1 MKNRLQFAHR
11 DKLYDNREQI
21 LQLLSVDTEFR
32 HIRKPS
38 LYGEPI
44 VFRYRSDDELRP
56 NIILA
61 IGSSGNGE
69 SNECKYFPIDIAG
82 MDEKFDSY
90 SAETD
95 ERLAQLVNV
104 FQNTDSISFT
114 DSPNENGGHDITA
127 SVKLATDVHSNNPNR
142 ITESVANIIK
152 VQNDGI
158 YSYVHVD
165 FDDKTNTFTFR
176 VNDDSKVVTIATI
189 TSGEYDSKSQS
200 IIFHQKGGDDIT
212 VDMTPVIDE
221 WKTYEGTD
229 TPIVLSK
236 ENHRSKDDSE
246 DNRKDIL
253 KATVRLSKDADN
265 ILKETATTEGN
276 ALYVKG
282 TADNIKYK
290 DSNVAATLDKNIGDI
305 QSAQYALGDTY
316 KSTDG
321 HIGDK
326 AVDKRLDN
334 LEKGSQD
341 TASAINTI
349 NTDISSLRASSY
361 FTVANTDT
369 VKLQKDETP
378 AHTVTANVQ
387 LAENA
392 ENILSKDKNGIHASI
407 GYNKDRNALIVS
419 SQTGGT
425 REIQLGT
432 NNIVQHANYDP
443 STEDLVIV
451 FAGDGAEV
459 DRTTRI
465 KVTDLITEWSV
476 TNENHTV
483 TLVRDHVVNGKD
495 QLTADVNLAND
506 GKYADNAIQVVGN
519 ALYVSKDDIIGSAQ
533 AIADKAK
540 SEAINSAK
548 EQADAANDTLST
560 ILKSYTDGKVQENT
574 NKITAEETNRQKG
587 DESLSSAIDD
597 MNAVIGKNVFDKG
610 QGNTISEKYTA
621 LSNKVDKNAQS
632 ITANTLAHEELKQQV
647 NTNTQDISTNASAIA
662 RLTASTSANADE
674 ISKIKTDAITLSAD
688 TRDAATGLSR
698 TYTDGEISTVRGEL
712 TTAITSARTD
722 QSNADN
728 ALSERINTITDNV
741 SGLRTSLN
749 DEIRNRENTDNN
761 LTAETTNRITADT
774 ALKTSINQE
783 TADRESAVSGL
794 QSQLDKEKTA
804 REEKDA
810 NLNNGIAAETSAR
823 KDADNQLSKDIQEAI
838 TTAANDA
845 ESKDKTVKLDL
856 QTLIDSKTKA
866 ITISVED
873 TDTVDLDL
881 ASKGDGNGQS
891 LKADVKLSTATNN
904 ILKAD
909 NAGLYAATSVL
920 SYNSATNVLTFTN
933 GLNKSTEIKLN
944 SASFI
949 NKASYDAN
957 GHNLIITYTDKDGNE
972 QTVTVAL
979 EGLIKDTD
987 VKNDGSVITLHKEV
1001 TDVNNISTNIITADV
1016 NVADNVDGNILKK
1029 VTVGNNGHALI
1040 ADATQIKAAI
1050 AANSQAITDLQP
1062 KVDRGSSAY
1071 TRAEEVND
1079 RLTNLIQSVGTGTEG
1094 HLNNVVEGDGEG
1106 ANAYLKL
1113 AADDKTTNTIL
1124 KMIYTLANKLY
1135 ELSGQT
1141 NSSLNELSAKTV
1153 TAITADENGIHAIK
1167 TDNTKGSTISLDSQ
1181 SDESHNVKLTANGNK
1196 IQGNVINYE
1205 SGSFSN

>member
-1 MKNRLQFAHR
+1 MKNRLQFVHR
-11 DKLYDNREQI
+11 NELYDNREQI
-21 LQLLSVDTEFR
+21 LQLLSDNEF
-32 HIRKPS
+32 HHTIKPS

-44 VFRYRSDDELRP
+44 VFRYKSNDELRP

-69 SNECKYFPIDIAG
+69 SNDCKYFPIDIAG

-90 SAETD
+90 SAQTYEK
-95 ERLAQLVNV
+95 LAQLVNV
-104 FQNTDSISFT
+104 FNNTDSISFT
-114 DSPNENGGHDITA
+114 DSQNEKGGHLITA
-127 SVKLATDVHSNNPNR
+127 SVKLANDVHSENPNGV
-142 ITESVANIIK
+142 TESVANIIK
-152 VQNDGI
+152 VQKDGI

-176 VNDDSKVVTIATI
+176 VNDESQVVTIATI

-253 KATVRLSKDADN
+253 KATVRLSKDTDN
-265 ILKETATTEGN
+265 ILVETATTEGN

-290 DSNVAATLDKNIGDI
+290 DSNVAATLGKNISNI
-305 QSAQYALGDTY
+305 QSTQYALGDFY

-341 TASAINTI
+341 TASAIDAI
-349 NTDISSLRASSY
+349 NTNISSLRADSY
-361 FTVANTDT
+361 FTVADTNT
-369 VKLQKDETP
+369 VKLQKDKTP

-392 ENILSKDKNGIHASI
+392 DNILSIDKNGIHASI
-407 GYNKDRNALIVS
+407 EYNRDRNALIVS

-432 NNIVQHANYDP
+432 NNIVQRVNYDQ
-443 STEDLVIV
+443 STEELEIV
-451 FAGDGAEV
+451 FAGNGEEAN
-459 DRTTRI
+459 RTTRI
-465 KVTDLITEWSV
+465 NVTDLITEWTV
-476 TNENHTV
+476 NNENHTV
-483 TLVRDHVVNGKD
+483 TLARSRVVNGKD

-519 ALYVSKDDIIGSAQ
+519 ALYVSKGDIIGSAQ

-548 EQADAANDTLST
+548 EQADDANNALSDT
-560 ILKSYTDGKVQENT
+560 LKSYTDKQVKTNT
-574 NKITAEETNRQKG
+574 DRIAAEETNRQKG
-587 DESLSSAIDD
+587 DESLSSAIADV
-597 MNAVIGKNVFDKG
+597 NAVIGKGVFDDG
-610 QGNTISEKYTA
+610 QGNTISEKYTT
-621 LSNKVDKNAQS
+621 LSNKVGENAKNIA
-632 ITANTLAHEELKQQV
+632 ANASAHNELQKQV
-647 NTNTQDISTNASAIA
+647 DTNTTNISTNKSAIA
-662 RLTASTSANADE
+662 TLTTSTSANADAINE
-674 ISKIKTDAITLSAD
+674 IKRNAATLSAN
-688 TRDAATGLSR
+688 TRDAATGLSK
-698 TYTDGEISTVRGEL
+698 TYTDGKISAVRDDL
-712 TTAITSARTD
+712 ATAISSARTAWET
-722 QSNADN
+722 ADN
-728 ALSERINTITDNV
+728 GLSDRINTITGNV
-741 SGLRTSLN
+741 HELQTSLN
-749 DEIRNRENTDNN
+749 TEITERESTDSSLNNEISNRRD
-761 LTAETTNRITADT
+761 ADT
-774 ALKTSINQE
+774 ALQSGITKEITDRQ
-783 TADRESAVSGL
+783 TAISAL
-794 QSQLDKEKTA
+794 QSQLNTEKTA
-804 REEKDA
+804 REGADTTLT
-810 NLNNGIAAETSAR
+810 NSVAAETKAR
-823 KDADNQLSKDIQEAI
+823 TDADNRLGEDIQKAI
-838 TTAANDA
+838 ATAATDA
-845 ESKDKTVKLDL
+845 ESKDKTVKSEL
-856 QTLIDSKTKA
+856 QNLIDNKTKA
-866 ITISVED
+866 ITISVDD
-873 TDTVDLDL
+873 TNTVDLNL
-881 ASKGDGNGQS
+881 ASKEGDNGQS
-891 LKADVKLSTATNN
+891 LKAKVKLSTATNN
-904 ILKAD
+904 ILKAAD
-909 NAGLYAATSVL
+909 AGLYAAPSVL
-920 SYNSATNVLTFTN
+920 SYDSATNVLTFTD

-957 GHNLIITYTDKDGNE
+957 GHNLIIIYTDKDGHE

-987 VKNDGSVITLHKEV
+987 VKNDGSAITLRKTVE
-1001 TDVNNISTNIITADV
+1001 DKGGISTNIITADV
-1016 NVADNVDGNILKK
+1016 NVANNVGNNILKK
-1029 VTVGNNGHALI
+1029 VSTDNTGYALI
-1040 ADATQIKAAI
+1040 ADATQIKADI

-1071 TRAEEVND
+1071 TRAEEVNN
-1079 RLTNLIQSVGTGTEG
+1079 RLTTLIQSVGTGTEG

-1113 AADDKTTNTIL
+1113 AADNTIL

-1135 ELSGQT
+1135 ELS
-1141 NSSLNELSAKTV
+1141 AKTV
-1153 TAITADENGIHAIK
+1153 TAITADESGIHAIK
-1167 TDNTKGSTISLDSQ
+1167 TDNTTGSTISLDSQ